1 MDQFIQSYQLTDDQI
16 EELIAPTMQEFK
28 DVLAGDYR
36 KAILFACGVG
46 MNDKNIHSY
55 MYGYGGAL
63 IAEPEMFKDPYIK
76 RMLYN
81 LIKHRIDEAKIGVLK
96 VHGNYSIVSGDP
108 YALCQSMFGLEVTG
122 LMKAGE
128 IYNKYWVDD
137 GSAEVACFR
146 APMSCHNNIRKLK
159 ICRNDEALYWYRYIT
174 TCTVLNCWDSVCA
187 SLNGM
192 D

>member
-1 MDQFIQSYQLTDDQI
+1 
-16 EELIAPTMQEFK
+16 MQEFK

-55 MYGYGGAL
+55 MFGYGGAL

-76 RMLYN
+76 RMLYG
-81 LIKHRIDEAKIGVLK
+81 LIKKRIDDAKIGVIN

-128 IYNKYWVDD
+128 IWNKYWVDD
-137 GSAEVACFR
+137 GSEYVACFR
-146 APMSCHNNIRKLK
+146 APMSCHNNIRRLR
-159 ICRNDEALYWYRYIT
+159 ICRSKEAEYWYRYCT
-174 TCTVLNCWDSVCA
+174 TVTMLNTWDTVCA
-187 SLNGM
+187 SLNGINVYVCPRVYKERVITH
-192 D
+192 